1 MTKKPPTHTK
11 ARPGKAAR
19 PPAERATE
27 LVYGFRAG
35 LAVFQK
41 RPSDIT
47 RIGVAKERIQEV
59 GELLAFADSRRIPW
73 SELPEGELA
82 RIASSTHHEG
92 LVLETAPRKW
102 SALSDVA
109 DALIMAGSAREAG
122 REREGAQRPDG
133 SGQRGEPLIRAR
145 GFAIAL
151 DRVRNP
157 YNVGAILR
165 SAAFFGVEAAI
176 LGAIA
181 PHPALAADAVRVAE
195 GGVEHLRL
203 ARTTDLAE
211 SLSRF
216 RGRGLR
222 VVGAESDGIH
232 TLFEYA
238 FQAPTILVLG
248 HEREG
253 LSPRVR
259 SVCDALVK
267 IPGSGA
273 VESLNV
279 GIAASLFIADLAR
292 TKSKK

>member
-1 MTKKPPTHTK
+1 MSKKPPTQRHAPAKT
-11 ARPGKAAR
+11 ARATS
-19 PPAERATE
+19 ERATE

-59 GELLAFADSRRIPW
+59 GELLAHADSRRIPW
-73 SELPEGELA
+73 SEMPENELA
-82 RIASSTHHEG
+82 RIASSTNHEG
-92 LVLETAPRKW
+92 LVLETLPRKW

-109 DALIMAGSAREAG
+109 DALIRT
-122 REREGAQRPDG
+122 
-133 SGQRGEPLIRAR
+133 R

-165 SAAFFGVEAAI
+165 SAAFFGMESAI

-259 SVCDALVK
+259 SVCDALVR

-279 GIAASLFIADLAR
+279 GIAASLFIAELAR

>member
-1 MTKKPPTHTK
+1 MKKHSVTKRAVAKQQG
-11 ARPGKAAR
+11 ARTAPRGAPIEPKL
-19 PPAERATE
+19 ER
-27 LVYGFRAG
+27 VHGFRAG
-35 LAVFQK
+35 LAVFQV
-41 RPSDIT
+41 RPDDIT
-47 RIGVAKERIQEV
+47 RIGVATERVREV
-59 GELLAFADSRRIPW
+59 SELLAFAESRGIPW
-73 SELPEGELA
+73 SEMPEVELA
-82 RIASSTHHEG
+82 RAASSTNHEG
-92 LVLETAPRKW
+92 LVLETAPRRW
-102 SALSDVA
+102 AALSDVA
-109 DALIMAGSAREAG
+109 DV
-122 REREGAQRPDG
+122 
-133 SGQRGEPLIRAR
+133 LIRTR
-145 GFAIAL
+145 GFAVAL

-165 SAAFFGVEAAI
+165 SAAFFGLEAAI

-195 GGVEHLRL
+195 GGAEHLRL

-211 SLSRF
+211 TLARF

-238 FQAPTILVLG
+238 FQAPTVLVLG

-273 VESLNV
+273 IESLNV
-279 GIAASLFIADLAR
+279 GIAASLFIAELAR
-292 TKSKK
+292 TKR

>member
-1 MTKKPPTHTK
+1 MTKNLSKPERRGSPKTQKPTQTK
-11 ARPGKAAR
+11 KS
-19 PPAERATE
+19 EDVE

-35 LAVFQK
+35 LAAFEK
-41 RPSDIT
+41 RRDDIT
-47 RIGVAKERIQEV
+47 RIGVARERVQEL
-59 GELLAFADSRRIPW
+59 GELLAFADARRVPW
-73 SELPEGELA
+73 SELPENELA
-82 RIASSTHHEG
+82 RIASSTNHEG
-92 LVLETAPRKW
+92 LVLETKPRKW
-102 SALSDVA
+102 SSLSDVA
-109 DALIMAGSAREAG
+109 DALIRT
-122 REREGAQRPDG
+122 
-133 SGQRGEPLIRAR
+133 R
-145 GFAIAL
+145 GFAVAL

-165 SAAFFGVEAAI
+165 SAAFFGMESAI

-279 GIAASLFIADLAR
+279 GIAASLFIAELAR
-292 TKSKK
+292 TKKR

>member
-1 MTKKPPTHTK
+1 MTKKPAHAKKPGSPRAAAPK
-11 ARPGKAAR
+11 AEQRP
-19 PPAERATE
+19 E
-27 LVYGFRAG
+27 LVHGFRAA

-41 RPSDIT
+41 RKEDIT
-47 RIGVAKERIQEV
+47 RIGIATERVREA
-59 GELLAFADSRRIPW
+59 GELLAFADAKRIPW

-82 RIASSTHHEG
+82 RIASSTNHEG
-92 LVLETAPRKW
+92 LVLETTPRKW

-109 DALIMAGSAREAG
+109 DALIRT
-122 REREGAQRPDG
+122 
-133 SGQRGEPLIRAR
+133 R

-165 SAAFFGVEAAI
+165 SAAFFGLEAAI

-195 GGVEHLRL
+195 GGAEHLRL

-211 SLSRF
+211 SLARF

-253 LSPRVR
+253 ISPRVK
-259 SVCDALVK
+259 SVCDAVVR
-267 IPGSGA
+267 IPGSGS

-279 GIAASLFIADLAR
+279 GIAASLFIAELAR
-292 TKSKK
+292 TNR

>member
-1 MTKKPPTHTK
+1 MPSKKTHAQK
-11 ARPGKAAR
+11 GGAHKPERGAQKPERGPQKREGAA
-19 PPAERATE
+19 AVRATE
-27 LVYGFRAG
+27 RVHGFRAG
-35 LAVFQK
+35 LAVFEK
-41 RPSDIT
+41 RPEDIT
-47 RIGVAKERIQEV
+47 RIGVAPERVSEV
-59 GELLAFADSRRIPW
+59 RALLAFAESNRIPW
-73 SELPEGELA
+73 SELPESELL
-82 RIASSTHHEG
+82 RIAASSQHEG
-92 LVLETAPRKW
+92 LVLETVPRRW

-109 DALIMAGSAREAG
+109 DALIRT
-122 REREGAQRPDG
+122 
-133 SGQRGEPLIRAR
+133 R

-165 SAAFFGVEAAI
+165 SAAFFGMDAAI
-176 LGAIA
+176 LGAPA
-181 PHPALAADAVRVAE
+181 PHPALAADAIRVAE
-195 GGVEHLRL
+195 GGAEHLRL

-259 SVCDALVK
+259 SVCDAVVR
-267 IPGSGA
+267 IPGIGH

-279 GIAASLFIADLAR
+279 GIAASLFISELAR
-292 TKSKK
+292 TKR

>member
-1 MTKKPPTHTK
+1 MKKRASSAK
-11 ARPGKAAR
+11 Q
-19 PPAERATE
+19 PAPSHEPKVE
-27 LVYGFRAG
+27 LVYGFRAS
-35 LAVFQK
+35 LAVLEK
-41 RPSDIT
+41 RPDDIT
-47 RIGVAKERIQEV
+47 RIGIAKERVPDV
-59 GELLAFADSRRIPW
+59 GELISFAETRRLPW
-73 SELPEGELA
+73 SELPESELA
-82 RIASSTHHEG
+82 RIASSTNHEG
-92 LVLETAPRKW
+92 VVLETKPRKW

-109 DALIMAGSAREAG
+109 DALIRT
-122 REREGAQRPDG
+122 
-133 SGQRGEPLIRAR
+133 R

-165 SAAFFGVEAAI
+165 SAAFFGMEAAV
-176 LGAIA
+176 LGSIA

-211 SLSRF
+211 SLARF

-279 GIAASLFIADLAR
+279 GIAASLFIAELAR
-292 TKSKK
+292 KKRG